1 MAKTNAKTPE
11 TQATQNFQ
19 GGEKLL
25 WGIVLAVLTY
35 WLFAGTLG
43 NLVTVVVADIGTAHI
58 SESIVS
64 LAAPLAGLF
73 SGLFIVVMG
82 GLADKVGRVKVTLA
96 GIAVGAVGSL
106 LLAAAMGSAASPLM
120 LAGRALQGFSTAC
133 IMPATM
139 ALLKTYWDGKG
150 RQRAVSMWSI
160 GSWGGSGLSAI
171 FGGFLS
177 QQLNWRW
184 IFITS
189 AIVCVI
195 SFLMIVGTPESK
207 AEQTNRKRFDALGLV
222 IFMIALLA
230 LMVALIFG
238 AQMPL
243 GGWMSPITL
252 ALFALAIVGMV
263 VFIWWEK
270 GQQNPFIDFSLFK
283 NTTFTGATIS
293 NFMLNATIGLL
304 NVSQLVLLG
313 ARRKTKADCAGNAE
327 CLRNFVDANGDGI
340 HDEWLSTWDAGL
352 LTLGYAIT
360 IIAFIRMG
368 EKLLQRFGARK
379 PMIWGAVIVIASGA
393 FLTPTFVNLDNYK
406 ILAIIGYALFGLGLA
421 FYATPSTDAALSN
434 LPADKAG
441 AGSGIYKMAS
451 SLGGAIGL
459 ALSLTIFNA
468 LKGGEGKVTY
478 ALTMSGVQD
487 NTSLRFAGL
496 VVMLFNI
503 GLTLIAIL
511 SIVMTVPKGGGSK
524 DLGKVAETAA
534 PKPHLTMDEERQAI
548 ISRLSQLS
556 LSELE
561 ELEHQILLNRLQRLD
576 SRVLR
581 AIVDERSDS

>member
-1 MAKTNAKTPE
+1 MTTTTEKPAAKTPE
-11 TQATQNFQ
+11 TYQ

-43 NLVTVVVADIGTAHI
+43 NLVSVVVRDIGTEHI
-58 SESIVS
+58 SESMVS

-82 GLADKVGRVKVTLA
+82 GLADRVGRVKVTLV

-106 LLAAAMGSAASPLM
+106 LLAGAMGPAASPLM
-120 LAGRALQGFSTAC
+120 LLGRALQGFSTAC

-139 ALLKTYWDGKG
+139 ALLKAYWDGKG

-171 FGGFLS
+171 FGGFLA

-207 AEQTNRKRFDALGLV
+207 AEQTSHKRFDTLGLI
-222 IFMIALLA
+222 IFMISLLA

-252 ALFALAIVGMV
+252 ALFAVALVGMV
-263 VFIWWEK
+263 VFIRWEK
-270 GQQNPFIDFSLFK
+270 GQSNPFIDFSLFK

-313 ARRKTKADCAGNAE
+313 ARPKELKDCGSDL
-327 CLRNFVDANGDGI
+327 CRQNFVDANGDGI
-340 HDEWLSTWDAGL
+340 HDQWLSTWDAGL

-360 IIAFIRMG
+360 IIAFIRVG

-379 PMIWGAVIVIASGA
+379 PMIWGSLIVIASAA
-393 FLTPTFVNLDNYK
+393 FLTPTFVGLGNYK
-406 ILAIIGYALFGLGLA
+406 ILAIVGYSLFGLGLA

-468 LKGGEGKVTY
+468 LKGGSSTVTY

-487 NTSLRFAGL
+487 NVSLRFAGM

-503 GLTLIAIL
+503 GLTMIAIL

-524 DLGKVAETAA
+524 DLGKVAASATPA
-534 PKPHLTMDEERQAI
+534 PHLTMDEERQAVI
-548 ISRLSQLS
+548 ERLSQLS
-556 LSELE
+556 MQELDA
-561 ELEHQILLNRLQRLD
+561 LEHQVLLNRLERLD
-576 SRVLR
+576 SKVLE
-581 AIVDERSDS
+581 AIVAEHRE